1 MKKILLMTL
10 GALLLATQAVAARAP
25 IATDDK
31 PVRLAYVEWDCATA
45 STHLARAVIE
55 DRLGRKVEVLPVSAA
70 AMWMAVA
77 TGDVD
82 GMVTAWLPVTHGDY
96 LKKVE
101 GKVKDLGPLVGGAR
115 LGWAVPDYVPLKSI
129 EELNANAD
137 KFKGRVIG
145 IDPGSGLMKLSEK
158 AMQEYGLNKL
168 TLVEGSG
175 ATMTAALDDA
185 IRRKEWVVVTAWS
198 PHWMFGRWKLHYLD
212 DPRKTL
218 SEEERIHTVVRNG
231 LDKDMPE
238 VYAFLDRFRYADANQ
253 LETLMAWNQEKGAD
267 LMANARRFMK
277 EHPELVKEWLGQ

>member
-1 MKKILLMTL
+1 MKKILLMTV
-10 GALLLATQAVAARAP
+10 AVLLLATQAVAAPASEG
-25 IATDDK
+25 K

-45 STHLARAVIE
+45 STHLAKAVIE
-55 DRLGRKVEVLPVSAA
+55 DKLGRKVEVLPVSAA

-129 EELNANAD
+129 EELKANAG
-137 KFKGRVIG
+137 KFKGKVIG

-158 AMQEYGLNKL
+158 AMQEYGLNEMI
-168 TLVEGSG
+168 LVEGSG

-185 IRRKEWVVVTAWS
+185 IRRKEWIVVTAWS

-212 DPRKTL
+212 DPKKTL
-218 SEEERIHTVVRNG
+218 GEEERIHTVVRNG

-277 EHPELVKEWLGQ
+277 EHPELVREWLGK